1 MGGEPLAPERYEIVA
16 RTSTNIGLATQL
28 GEWAVMD
35 RRDVPWLVELASR
48 VEERL
53 CERRGLRM
61 LIGKTR
67 KGDWPCQ
74 RDVGALGDA
83 MGVDRA
89 WLADMLARR
98 GPCSLFLDEVAR
110 RQAEEGVWTLEL
122 VELGE
127 AIGEVRRRLRRIL
140 TACILGGSVRR
151 RW

>member
-1 MGGEPLAPERYEIVA
+1 
-16 RTSTNIGLATQL
+16 
-28 GEWAVMD
+28 
-35 RRDVPWLVELASR
+35 
-48 VEERL
+48 
-53 CERRGLRM
+53 
-61 LIGKTR
+61 
-67 KGDWPCQ
+67 
-74 RDVGALGDA
+74 